1 MVEIPNYQESRNW
14 QVLKFNWLRCIKHL
28 VWVAFLNLF
37 LQEFKDTPIYD
48 HVEKLKLE
56 EKMPTER
63 CAKLMVVSMANN
75 LDEVWIAEH
84 PVLFFYYLSQYFP
97 NLFKWYVRICLK
109 FNVLEIWN
117 LSKNNGNVKENVT
130 PKYNCRKYLVMI
142 PSCPGCTNWTACSR
156 ITSTNFSNY

>member
-1 MVEIPNYQESRNW
+1 
-14 QVLKFNWLRCIKHL
+14 
-28 VWVAFLNLF
+28 
-37 LQEFKDTPIYD
+37 
-48 HVEKLKLE
+48 
-56 EKMPTER
+56 MPTER

-156 ITSTNFSNY
+156 ILQISPITKRSKVNSKAIHCDTTFDVLKKTCFNTFYKLLVQTVF